1 MRASLNGE
9 KKRDKLHDIRRILN
23 IAAVVVWVGLV
34 VLCFINRDRITIDSI
49 MSYTPSNLFVA
60 AVILLLLYAL
70 KSVSIVI
77 YSGILYAVSGR
88 LFPLP
93 VAISVNILGAAVMVS
108 IPYFI
113 GRMSASEALERI
125 KQKHPKAMKFFSNEK
140 RDLTFLTF
148 IIRQVGGLPM
158 DAVSLYLGARKM
170 RYSSYLGASVL
181 GMLSKLILF
190 AIMGDSLDDTSSPQ
204 FRISVI
210 LQLVII
216 AASLAAYPLINRHRT
231 ENI

>member
-93 VAISVNILGAAVMVS
+93 L
-108 IPYFI
+108 
-113 GRMSASEALERI
+113 RI
-125 KQKHPKAMKFFSNEK
+125 
-140 RDLTFLTF
+140 T
-148 IIRQVGGLPM
+148 
-158 DAVSLYLGARKM
+158 
-170 RYSSYLGASVL
+170 
-181 GMLSKLILF
+181 
-190 AIMGDSLDDTSSPQ
+190 
-204 FRISVI
+204 
-210 LQLVII
+210 
-216 AASLAAYPLINRHRT
+216 
-231 ENI
+231 